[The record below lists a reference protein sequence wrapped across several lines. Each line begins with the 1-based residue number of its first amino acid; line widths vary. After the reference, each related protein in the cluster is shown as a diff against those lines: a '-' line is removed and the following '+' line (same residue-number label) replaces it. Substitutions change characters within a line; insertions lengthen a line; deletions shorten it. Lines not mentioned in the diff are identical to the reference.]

1 MPRPHRLDFRGAIHY
16 VRVRGQDGAN
26 VFFDLQRLRDLSGN
40 PRASVSLL
48 EFESLLAEV
57 GAECGSRLYGYSVES
72 NAATL
77 VVQTAGAPLEALMQR
92 LCGQY
97 SRYWHGR
104 ARRSPSLGA
113 GAKTD
118 ENTLTQSSQS
128 EQLWRTNQA
137 VRLSLGVKAAQVF
150 AGRYESKVLAPAYVP
165 HAVRRAHFRPVQAG
179 LCVRAV
185 DYPFGSATAY
195 LGKPSR
201 VPLDMGAV
209 MIALRGRGLVGL
221 LGYREFME
229 QPETAFVANLFERG
243 CAFDSRIVGNK
254 VFVMQ
259 ARQRV
264 AHRPPVP
271 TREQLIAGVARLI
284 HREPAELHSSDHV
297 AVLGRSLVAW
307 YGMRAGAA
315 TLKQIGEWFSVSG
328 ATLGQGIRH
337 YRQAKPELFNMH
349 ELPGLRFN
357 SGTEWSRETDDE
369 A

>member
-16 VRVRGQDGAN
+16 VRVRGHAGAK
-26 VFFDLQRLRDLSGN
+26 VFFDLQMLRELSGN

-57 GAECGSRLYGYSVES
+57 GAECGSRLYGYSVEP

-104 ARRSPSLGA
+104 A
-113 GAKTD
+113 
-118 ENTLTQSSQS
+118 SS
-128 EQLWRTNQA
+128 E
-137 VRLSLGVKAAQVF
+137 GMKAARVF
-150 AGRYESKVLAPAYVP
+150 SGRYESKVLAPGYVA
-165 HAVRRAHFRPVQAG
+165 HAVRRAHLRPVQAG
-179 LCVRAV
+179 LCARAV
-185 DYPFGSATAY
+185 DYPFGSAQAY
-195 LGKPSR
+195 LGKPAR
-201 VPLDMGAV
+201 VRLDVSAV
-209 MIALRGRGLVGL
+209 NIALQARGLVGL
-221 LGYREFME
+221 RGYREFME
-229 QPETAFVANLFERG
+229 LPETAFVANLFERG
-243 CAFDSRIVGNK
+243 CVFDSRIVGNK

-259 ARQRV
+259 ARQRA
-264 AHRPPVP
+264 AHPPPVP
-271 TREQLIAGVARLI
+271 TREQLIAGVAELI
-284 HREPAELHSSDHV
+284 RRDPAELSKSTHS
-297 AVLGRSLVAW
+297 AVLGRALVAW
-307 YGMRAGAA
+307 YGLRAGAA
-315 TLKQIGEWFSVSG
+315 TLKEIGEWFSVSG

-357 SGTEWSRETDDE
+357 SGTEWSRETDDK